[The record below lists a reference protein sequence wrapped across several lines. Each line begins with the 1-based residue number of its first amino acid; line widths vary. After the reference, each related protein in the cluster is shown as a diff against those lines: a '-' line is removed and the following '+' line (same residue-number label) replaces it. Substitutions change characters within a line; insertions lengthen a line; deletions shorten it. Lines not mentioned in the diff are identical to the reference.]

1 VKTSLKSKLSLD
13 WTGGGDGVKYER
25 PATILELLA
34 PKGLGSVDKYG
45 RPRISALGAPIGSV
59 AGECERPCM
68 LITLFA
74 SIEGVVC
81 GHEMPCTLLALG
93 NKTGRPYVLLTLLG
107 LDFGDLLASSV
118 RDQLSSN
125 GGDGVGE
132 YVRPC
137 ALFALLGLSVGDD
150 SRDWSVEEAIVK
162 SSSGEEV
169 LREERCMV
177 RALSWSGLLR
187 YKHALFC
194 SFFCNAEFL
203 STL

>member
-1 VKTSLKSKLSLD
+1 MLD
-13 WTGGGDGVKYER
+13 
-25 PATILELLA
+25 
-34 PKGLGSVDKYG
+34 
-45 RPRISALGAPIGSV
+45 
-59 AGECERPCM
+59 
-68 LITLFA
+68 
-74 SIEGVVC
+74 
-81 GHEMPCTLLALG
+81 
-93 NKTGRPYVLLTLLG
+93 
-107 LDFGDLLASSV
+107 
-118 RDQLSSN
+118 
-125 GGDGVGE
+125 
-132 YVRPC
+132 VRPC

-150 SRDWSVEEAIVK
+150 ARDWSAEEAIVK